1 MSAASDN
8 QKRRLSA
15 GLLGGALLALI
26 ALPCLVTLP
35 WTMGWTGSAPAPYKR
50 AILDANLLPPAG
62 GTADERVR
70 ERREL
75 LMESDDALPGH
86 AALGTDGL
94 GRALYV
100 RLLTGGA
107 VSLGV
112 GVSAAGVAVVI
123 GTLYGALAGYRGG
136 RTDAVMMRIV
146 TQTAGQEVVELLRK
160 RSPKVFHFEGRE
172 HAAPVTLIY
181 VPARRRDARRL
192 LRQALEIDPHLY
204 YSVDS
209 MRESNWN
216 QPSGALPTG
225 WRAVAKK
232 K

>member
-1 MSAASDN
+1 
-8 QKRRLSA
+8 
-15 GLLGGALLALI
+15 
-26 ALPCLVTLP
+26 
-35 WTMGWTGSAPAPYKR
+35 
-50 AILDANLLPPAG
+50 
-62 GTADERVR
+62 
-70 ERREL
+70 
-75 LMESDDALPGH
+75 MEWLDALPVGVL
-86 AALGTDGL
+86 ALVIFGL
-94 GRALYV
+94 RIFD
-100 RLLTGGA
+100 
-107 VSLGV
+107 VSLGTV
-112 GVSAAGVAVVI
+112 RTIAVVQGRSAFSVMLGFFEVLVWVTTVTHVVQRASGDPVLLVAYAGGFAAGNAVGIAVERRLALGAVI
-123 GTLYGALAGYRGG
+123 
-136 RTDAVMMRIV
+136 MRIV
-146 TQTAGQEVVELLRK
+146 TQTAGQEVVELLRQ